1 MPFWGNH
8 CLIDFQVASLPP
20 AAQITVVLEDYARDA
35 ALALSSRWRRPSVQV
50 RNLDDGLSD
59 MAALVSGGDS
69 ELVIIASLSSVS
81 VLEPGALAEAAAAAG
96 DQIIKVSIGRTPIE
110 LYCGRREHF
119 ARVLESAAGRD
130 SSTGPLRDRLFAGA
144 LHPAI
149 DLIEDLPGEILFQND
164 LMEYYRNNIWVVANC
179 DSERLH
185 RTLMRLPELSDRGD
199 ESHVS
204 ERGAIRNSWL
214 ASGVEVEGSVDGSI
228 LFPGVVVRRGAVVH
242 NSVVTSGNRIGPQ
255 AELQNTLVLPFIAE
269 QPRNASN
276 IGEGCAIGSRTSNAR
291 NGDFP
296 DHIRDGLTVLGMNA
310 SIPNGFRAEAG
321 SFVAPG
327 VDPGALRRMKVLKR
341 GASALAG
348 DETASEGRGDD
359 R

>member
-20 AAQITVVLEDYARDA
+20 SAQIAVVLEDYARDA
-35 ALALSSRWRRPSVQV
+35 ALALSSRWRRPSIQV
-50 RNLDDGLSD
+50 RNLDDGLAD
-59 MAALVSGGDS
+59 MAALVSGAES

-81 VLEPGALAEAAAAAG
+81 VLEPGALADTAAAAG
-96 DQIIKVSIGRTPIE
+96 DQIVKVSIGRTPIE

-119 ARVLESAAGRD
+119 TSVLESAAARD
-130 SSTGPLRDRLFAGA
+130 SGSASLRERLFTAA

-164 LMEYYRNNIWVVANC
+164 LMEYYRNNIWVVANSE
-179 DSERLH
+179 SERLH

-199 ESHVS
+199 ESHVA
-204 ERGAIRNSWL
+204 ERGSIRNSWL

-255 AELQNTLVLPFIAE
+255 AELQSTLVLPFTAE

-276 IGEGCAIGSRTSNAR
+276 IGEGCVIGSRTSSAR

-296 DHIRDGLTVLGMNA
+296 EHIRDGLTVLGMNA

-327 VDPGALRRMKVLKR
+327 VNPGTLKRLKVLKR
-341 GASALAG
+341 GASVLVG
-348 DETASEGRGDD
+348 DGAASDGRGDD